1 MVWRPELTIWK
12 TSKAHAGEAPLSILT
27 KIFVV
32 LATVLSILLVALLV
46 PFVQNTQKIKD
57 TNVTLTQERDVAKAD
72 AATARRLLTD
82 AQAEATEAA
91 TGFAREKAQLVAQA
105 SDLANQLAAKE
116 RDVVAAQGALTQAQS
131 RLGELASAQEQSGK
145 IITALND
152 EVKQRRD
159 ETLDLRTKNIALSDR
174 VNELQTQN
182 ETLVQQI
189 RLVKEQMFDL
199 QTRVEQ
205 LADASTTGTPQAATT
220 QQQGTT
226 TATAAVTPVA
236 AVAPTNPVRGMITDV
251 RQVGEITFVALNVGS
266 NDEVREGMQFIVHE
280 GQKFLGNVVITKV
293 DLNSSAGR
301 VTLAQAPIKANQQVL
316 TGGF

>member
-1 MVWRPELTIWK
+1 
-12 TSKAHAGEAPLSILT
+12 LSILT

-57 TNVTLTQERDVAKAD
+57 ANVALTQERDVAKAD
-72 AATARRLLTD
+72 AALARRNLVDAEEAKTD
-82 AQAEATEAA
+82 AEKGFRAEKE
-91 TGFAREKAQLVAQA
+91 QLVAQA
-105 SDLANQLAAKE
+105 SNLMNQLTAKE
-116 RDVVAAQGALTQAQS
+116 RDIVQAQGALTQAQS

-199 QTRVEQ
+199 QQRVEQ
-205 LADASTTGTPQAATT
+205 IADASATGTPQATGAQQSRAATT
-220 QQQGTT
+220 
-226 TATAAVTPVA
+226 AVVKQVA
-236 AVAPTNPVRGMITDV
+236 VAAPTNPVRGMITDV

-266 NDEVREGMQFIVHE
+266 NDQVREGMQFIVHE

-301 VTLAQAPIKANQQVL
+301 VTLAQGPIKANQQVL